1 MKTEKEFVNRL
12 EAKFKKYFEVQR
24 EVVSKCKKNRI
35 DLLLTIDGKY
45 HFAIECKIPDKKRGE
60 EIGKYIKQAERYT
73 TAEWEYKPSEFVKA
87 IVLICPPLSYSYFI
101 LNEQSTIIDGIELH
115 KDRHEELH
123 DHHSFNGFLGV
134 FNIGEV
140 RKKPL
145 GYQFSINNKPV
156 FEHKIHPNGT
166 DYTNVHIANYDFMM
180 DKLCNQ

>member
-1 MKTEKEFVNRL
+1 
-12 EAKFKKYFEVQR
+12 
-24 EVVSKCKKNRI
+24 
-35 DLLLTIDGKY
+35 
-45 HFAIECKIPDKKRGE
+45 
-60 EIGKYIKQAERYT
+60 
-73 TAEWEYKPSEFVKA
+73 
-87 IVLICPPLSYSYFI
+87 
-101 LNEQSTIIDGIELH
+101 
-115 KDRHEELH
+115 LH

>member
-1 MKTEKEFVNRL
+1 MKTEKEFVNKL

-73 TAEWEYKPSEFVKA
+73 TAEWEYKPGEFVKA

-101 LNEQSTIIDGIELH
+101 LNEQSTE
-115 KDRHEELH
+115 
-123 DHHSFNGFLGV
+123 SN
-134 FNIGEV
+134 
-140 RKKPL
+140 
-145 GYQFSINNKPV
+145 
-156 FEHKIHPNGT
+156 T
-166 DYTNVHIANYDFMM
+166 TN
-180 DKLCNQ
+180 